1 MSISKQFKNESNLFI
16 IDIRLFYLLLLLLL
30 VSFSIFYTIHIK
42 NKNYDLT
49 TNQIP
54 LILKKIN
61 TLQDFKIAEQAN
73 KDRLLRSHIKNEA
86 KNLGMIKANY
96 SKDIIKW

>member
-1 MSISKQFKNESNLFI
+1 MPISNKFRNESNLFI
-16 IDIRLFYLLLLLLL
+16 IDVRLFYFFLLLFL
-30 VSFSIFYTIHIK
+30 VSLSIFYTIHLK
-42 NKNYDLT
+42 NKIYDLT
-49 TNQIP
+49 NNQIP

-73 KDRLLRSHIKNEA
+73 KDRLLRNHIKNEA
-86 KNLGMIKANY
+86 KNFGMIKANY

>member
-1 MSISKQFKNESNLFI
+1 MSIRNQSKHESNLLA
-16 IDIRLFYLLLLLLL
+16 IDIRLFYFLLLLLI

-49 TNQIP
+49 NNQIP

-61 TLQDFKIAEQAN
+61 ILQDFKIAEQAN
-73 KDRLLRSHIKNEA
+73 KDYLLRNHIRNEA